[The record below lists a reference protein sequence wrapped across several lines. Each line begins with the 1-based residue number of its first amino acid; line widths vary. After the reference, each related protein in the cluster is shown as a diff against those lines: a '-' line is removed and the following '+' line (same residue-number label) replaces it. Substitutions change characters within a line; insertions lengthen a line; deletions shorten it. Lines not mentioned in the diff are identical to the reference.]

1 MEKLDNLLD
10 IGEDLVDDGSIDQ
23 PDEKKEKKVV
33 SLMSKN
39 LGTFKDKLKKFGGNL
54 TSLMASMTPKVEDE
68 EEKPTPLGAWIAECD
83 QLGKLK
89 MQFNQSLVP
98 ELFYKEDITPSL
110 IEFTIEST
118 EDGVDAKNL
127 KFDWEATKVDYELG
141 QIDFQLDFSNPVWIS
156 AGDSEDIIKLNI
168 LDIQFFKPLGPLA

>member
-1 MEKLDNLLD
+1 MLGD
-10 IGEDLVDDGSIDQ
+10 GEDLVDDGSGDE
-23 PDEKKEKKVV
+23 PDSKKEKKVT

-39 LGTFKDKLKKFGGNL
+39 LGAFKDKLKKFGGNL
-54 TSLMASMTPKVEDE
+54 TSLMASMTPEVVDE

-110 IEFTIEST
+110 IEFTI
-118 EDGVDAKNL
+118 
-127 KFDWEATKVDYELG
+127 
-141 QIDFQLDFSNPVWIS
+141 
-156 AGDSEDIIKLNI
+156 
-168 LDIQFFKPLGPLA
+168 

>member
-1 MEKLDNLLD
+1 
-10 IGEDLVDDGSIDQ
+10 
-23 PDEKKEKKVV
+23 
-33 SLMSKN
+33 
-39 LGTFKDKLKKFGGNL
+39 
-54 TSLMASMTPKVEDE
+54 
-68 EEKPTPLGAWIAECD
+68 
-83 QLGKLK
+83 